1 METIKDFLK
10 KNYGNGAGEGSG
22 YGNTYYKSY
31 SSNCDYHYG
40 FGSCSNNDSNLDSD
54 FDSNDNSDYD
64 YHYGSGL
71 GAGSGYGYDN
81 RSGIGAGNSSGSGAG
96 DGTGYGT
103 DYGDNDNNNLKSL
116 NNQPIHVIDGIQ
128 TIITSVRKNT
138 VAKGFIVNL
147 DLTLT
152 PCFITKSNNFFAH
165 GETLEKSF
173 KALDY
178 KILNN
183 LSEEERIDNFISK
196 FPDLNKKVKAIDL
209 FEWHNLLTASCE
221 MGRTQFCKDN
231 EIDVDLDSFSIAE
244 FISLTENSY
253 GKEII
258 LKLKSKYNK

>member
-1 METIKDFLK
+1 METIKNFLK

-22 YGNTYYKSY
+22 HGDTYY
-31 SSNCDYHYG
+31 SSGCDYHYG
-40 FGSCSNNDSNLDSD
+40 LGFGS
-54 FDSNDNSDYD
+54 
-64 YHYGSGL
+64 
-71 GAGSGYGYDN
+71 GSGYGFEN
-81 RSGIGAGNSSGSGAG
+81 RSGIGAGNGAG
-96 DGTGYGT
+96 NGYS
-103 DYGDNDNNNLKSL
+103 DSDNLKSL

-128 TIITSVRKNT
+128 TIITSVRGDN
-138 VAKGFIVNL
+138 VAKGFIVNSN
-147 DLTLT
+147 LTLT

-165 GETLEKSF
+165 GETLKKAF

-183 LSEEERIDNFISK
+183 LSDEERIDNFISK

-221 MGRTQFCKDN
+221 MGRIQFCKDN

-258 LKLKSKYNK
+258 LKLKAKYNK

>member
-1 METIKDFLK
+1 METIKNFLK

-22 YGNTYYKSY
+22 HGDTYYKSY
-31 SSNCDYHYG
+31 SSGCDYHYG
-40 FGSCSNNDSNLDSD
+40 FGSCSNNDSNLDPDSD
-54 FDSNDNSDYD
+54 YNVYD
-64 YHYGSGL
+64 YHYGAGL
-71 GAGSGYGYDN
+71 GFGSGSGYGYDN
-81 RSGIGAGNSSGSGAG
+81 RSGIGAGNGSGIG
-96 DGTGYGT
+96 TGIGTGNGTGYS
-103 DYGDNDNNNLKSL
+103 DNDNLKSL

-128 TIITSVRKNT
+128 TIITSVRGDN
-138 VAKGFIVNL
+138 VAKGFIVNE

-178 KILNN
+178 KIFNN
-183 LSEEERIDNFISK
+183 LSDDERIDNFISK

-221 MGRTQFCKDN
+221 MGRIQFCKDN
-231 EIDVDLDSFSIAE
+231 EIDINLDSFSIAE

-258 LKLKSKYNK
+258 LKLKSKINNK